1 MSPAVLVL
9 IITAIAIILFVTEKI
24 PVNLTIMLVMISLVV
39 TKLVKPAEAVSGFAS
54 TTILMLIG
62 VVIVGSALFETG
74 VSDRIAEVVT
84 KYAKTERIMITS
96 ILILSSFMSSF
107 LSNSGTI
114 AVFIPIIIG
123 ICQSINFSRS
133 KLLMATFLGA
143 MAGGRLTIV
152 GDAAINV
159 LIGNQIQELGYP
171 FGFFE
176 ITKIGLPLTIIMV
189 LYIYFIGYKFL
200 PNVPILEKE
209 GDVFSSMKK
218 TYDKKKQIISVVI
231 LIVVVIGM
239 IFEKQTGIP
248 SYMVAIIGAVLTAVF
263 GIFKEKQIYQ
273 LVDIKTII
281 LLGGMRP
288 LALALDSTGASQIIA
303 NQLINI
309 IGNSTNIYYITIII
323 FLLTTVMTQFMSNVV
338 TVTLLMPI
346 IIAIAN
352 TINVVPSALIMI
364 LCIGSTMSILTPI
377 ACPPA
382 NLIYSYGGYKFSDY
396 FKSNWLLSVIFLIAC
411 VILIPIIW
419 PIF

>member
-1 MSPAVLVL
+1 MSPAILVL
-9 IITAIAIILFVTEKI
+9 TITAIAIILFVTEKI
-24 PVNLTIMLVMISLVV
+24 PVNLTIMLVMVSLVV
-39 TKLVKPAEAVSGFAS
+39 TKLVKPSEAVSGFTS
-54 TTILMLIG
+54 TTIIMLIG

-84 KYAKTERIMITS
+84 KYAKTERMMITA

-107 LSNSGTI
+107 LSNSGTV

-123 ICQSINFSRS
+123 ICKSTNFSHS
-133 KLLMATFLGA
+133 KLLMAVFLGA

-189 LYIYFIGYKFL
+189 IYIYFIGYKFL
-200 PNVPILEKE
+200 PDVSILTKE
-209 GDVFSSMKK
+209 DKTFSLDRRV
-218 TYDKKKQIISVVI
+218 YDKKKQIISVII
-231 LIVVVIGM
+231 LITVIIGM

-248 SYMVAIIGAVLTAVF
+248 SYMVAVIGAVLTAMF

-281 LLGGMRP
+281 LLGGMKP

-309 IGNSTNIYYITIII
+309 IGNSTNIYYITVII
-323 FLLTTVMTQFMSNVV
+323 FLLTTIMTQFMSNVV

-346 IIAIAN
+346 IIAIAK

-382 NLIYSYGGYKFSDY
+382 NLIYSYGGYRFSDY
-396 FKSNWLLSVIFLIAC
+396 FKSNWLLSIIFLIVC